1 MWLVLW
7 AWPFHGPGPLLW
19 LGHQG
24 TVHDWPSAATWCPAS
39 ATHLL
44 FTLVLRV
51 RACSWSAG
59 CATGV
64 PGVTKQVCVEEDAGC
79 PEVLLVQGLTSIH
92 RQCHI
97 MSSIYYTG
105 GNGAAP
111 AEPDP
116 LITMGETESPSLLC
130 LRPWPWMYLC
140 QRSSGSPRSASV
152 PLRGLRR
159 IKVCLWVELHSPG
172 EEADA
177 DKCAVMNALTS
188 YDLRPQCFLTGKYS
202 SKEMTGCGELGCP
215 SVILRD
221 RRMGSFKPAWAT

>member
-1 MWLVLW
+1 MVCGRGLSMGLGRSCGWG
-7 AWPFHGPGPLLW
+7 AKARFMAGPLLPPGVQP
-19 LGHQG
+19 LPR
-24 TVHDWPSAATWCPAS
+24 TFSSLA
-39 ATHLL
+39 
-44 FTLVLRV
+44 LRV

-64 PGVTKQVCVEEDAGC
+64 PGVTKQVCVEEDAGS

-97 MSSIYYTG
+97 MSSIYYPG

-140 QRSSGSPRSASV
+140 QRSPRSSPV

-159 IKVCLWVELHSPG
+159 IKVCLSVGRVAFSWVGSGRRKVRCNE
-172 EEADA
+172 
-177 DKCAVMNALTS
+177 
-188 YDLRPQCFLTGKYS
+188 
-202 SKEMTGCGELGCP
+202 CP
-215 SVILRD
+215 HIL
-221 RRMGSFKPAWAT
+221 